1 VLKIYG
7 TKTSSNVQ
15 KVLWCCG
22 ELGLP
27 FERDENI
34 GGPSR
39 NDRTAAYMAL
49 NPNGLIP
56 TMDEDGF
63 ILWES
68 NVIVRYL
75 SAKYGTGTLCPAD
88 LAQRADCERWMDWQ
102 QTAIAPPMG
111 VAFRGLLR
119 KPPDAIPEDQVRTA
133 VRKAGDTWKILDAHL
148 ATRPFVGGATLTM
161 GDIALGNAIHR
172 WYRLPVERPD
182 LLHLKSWY
190 GRCCERPA
198 YQQHIASL

>member
-1 VLKIYG
+1 MLKIWG
-7 TKTSSNVQ
+7 RTNSINVQ
-15 KVLWCCG
+15 KVLWCLG
-22 ELGLP
+22 ELGLEY
-27 FERDENI
+27 ERIEAGMQFGVNNT
-34 GGPSR
+34 PEYK
-39 NDRTAAYMAL
+39 AM
-49 NPNGLIP
+49 NPNGLVP
-56 TMDEDGF
+56 TIDEDGF

-111 VAFRGLLR
+111 VAFRALLR

-133 VRKAGDTWKILDAHL
+133 VRKAGETWKILDTYL
-148 ATRPFVGGATLTM
+148 ATRAFVGGATLTM